1 VTGDRW
7 ASAAAV
13 TYVTLFVAARLLTTK
28 GPCGTVCFARTTDER
43 VVAFYEDSGNRWR
56 VGIAYLLFAVALAA
70 FLWFLARLHAAVA
83 EIDGPRTLARL
94 VILGGGVYAALQAAG
109 TAVYAAVATGPGL
122 VTDEEHYR
130 VDAAVV
136 RAAGDVSWMLRS
148 LGSVAAAVLAVGAAL
163 AIRRAGR
170 RRLGALGVVLAALT
184 FFFALQEGTLDRG
197 VAITIGIQD
206 VPFLLWVVVLAAIV
220 LRSAAP
226 PATGEKPESAQ
237 FMTLKP

>member
-1 VTGDRW
+1 MNGYRW

-13 TYVTLFVAARLLTTK
+13 TYVALFVAAHLLTTK
-28 GPCGTVCFARTTDER
+28 GPCGTACFARATDER
-43 VVAFYEDSGNRWR
+43 VVAFYGDSGNRWR
-56 VGIAYLLFAVALAA
+56 VGIAYLLFGVGLAA

-83 EIDGPRTLARL
+83 EMDGSGTLARL

-130 VDAAVV
+130 VNAAVV

-148 LGSVAAAVLAVGAAL
+148 LGSVAAAVLAVATAL
-163 AIRRAGR
+163 AFRRAGR
-170 RRLGALGVVLAALT
+170 RRLGALGVVLGALT

-197 VAITIGIQD
+197 VAITIGVQD
-206 VPFLLWVVVLAAIV
+206 VPFLLWVVVLATIV

-226 PATGEKPESAQ
+226 PATVEKLNQRS
-237 FMTLKP
+237 L